1 MRKGKW
7 GCLISFSDAPGIAN
21 PVTSYLC
28 RRLKA
33 QASAPAI
40 AEREYNLS
48 KAVSIPFTEATLT
61 GGSLMQLAHTLKA
74 LVAGN
79 QVGNGSLVRVV
90 FSAGIDK
97 AGLARAAF

>member
-1 MRKGKW
+1 MGLFDKLLGRSGDSKSGNELSVQPAE
-7 GCLISFSDAPGIAN
+7 GP
-21 PVTSYLC
+21 
-28 RRLKA
+28 
-33 QASAPAI
+33 SAPAI

-48 KAVSIPFTEATLT
+48 KAVSIPFTEAALT
-61 GGSLMQLAHTLKA
+61 GGSLMQLAPTLKA

>member
-1 MRKGKW
+1 MGLFDKLLGRSGDSKSGNELSVQPAE
-7 GCLISFSDAPGIAN
+7 GP
-21 PVTSYLC
+21 
-28 RRLKA
+28 
-33 QASAPAI
+33 SAPAI

-48 KAVSIPFTEATLT
+48 KAVSIPFTEAALT

-79 QVGNGSLVRVV
+79 QVGNGSLVRVI

>member
-1 MRKGKW
+1 MGLFDKLLGRSGDSKSGNELSVQPAE
-7 GCLISFSDAPGIAN
+7 GS
-21 PVTSYLC
+21 
-28 RRLKA
+28 
-33 QASAPAI
+33 SAPAIISRAI

-48 KAVSIPFTEATLT
+48 KEVSIPFTEAALT

>member
-1 MRKGKW
+1 MGLFDKLLGRSGDSKSGNELSVQTAE
-7 GCLISFSDAPGIAN
+7 GS
-21 PVTSYLC
+21 
-28 RRLKA
+28 
-33 QASAPAI
+33 SAPAI

-48 KAVSIPFTEATLT
+48 KAVSIPFTEAALT
-61 GGSLMQLAHTLKA
+61 GGSLMQLTPTLKA